1 MHVRSKLHVRFLRR
15 GHAYVRQK
23 SARAWGRFYDGR
35 QAPELSHEE
44 LQLREMILAGSM
56 PHDRADVVLAKLDRD
71 AHLPIYARATLIE
84 IIAAICAKFEREVK
98 RTVKG
103 EGVSVAKSLWFAC
116 SADRLEWLI
125 NNIRMRQGM
134 STEDRAFLGSG
145 TSTNEALHAELRS
158 WCTSIHEMHRST
170 LEVKLRVLVH
180 RKRLAHHV
188 ATYFP
193 PARQTREGI
202 ILARVLARPMFTAM
216 AWKSW
221 CQSQIT
227 LKGIDK
233 ARLPLVHAR
242 CEETEKVRQWRQRQS
257 CKQKARR
264 IRKRTSFNA
273 KRHSSLKKRG
283 AVRTAF

>member
-1 MHVRSKLHVRFLRR
+1 MHVRSKVHVRFLRR

-44 LQLREMILAGSM
+44 LQLREMILACSM

-145 TSTNEALHAELRS
+145 TSTNEAFHAELRS
-158 WCTSIHEMHRST
+158 MRCTG
-170 LEVKLRVLVH
+170 
-180 RKRLAHHV
+180 AH
-188 ATYFP
+188 
-193 PARQTREGI
+193 
-202 ILARVLARPMFTAM
+202 
-216 AWKSW
+216 
-221 CQSQIT
+221 
-227 LKGIDK
+227 
-233 ARLPLVHAR
+233 
-242 CEETEKVRQWRQRQS
+242 
-257 CKQKARR
+257 
-264 IRKRTSFNA
+264 
-273 KRHSSLKKRG
+273 
-283 AVRTAF
+283 